1 MDDCNKKNK
10 WQEAIMKYKHFTVA
24 ADGFAGHMAEPE
36 ENAVQAVII
45 VMGGEKSLMPGIK
58 IAERF
63 ADYKIAGL
71 AVSLFGADGLPKGPD
86 RIPIDMFEAVVYYLK
101 ETRKFARVSIYGM
114 SMGAVVAALVARN
127 IPRID
132 NLIMVSPSH
141 VPFEGTLDKKH
152 MTGHSFVTWRKEE
165 IPYVKPDFSKNKAM
179 KYSYDAR
186 ARRNVMGMWSDYM
199 DAYEDREREKQ
210 AEIHLEKTNARI
222 LMIAGTG
229 DEAWPSDYSVRYL
242 KEYLEHVGYTKAYKA
257 VFYTNA
263 SHLLGMMPNREREK
277 WLYRMIPVIGLAY
290 RQFLTH
296 KKECMQALEQSE
308 MEIIHWLEEVG

>member
-1 MDDCNKKNK
+1 
-10 WQEAIMKYKHFTVA
+10 
-24 ADGFAGHMAEPE
+24 
-36 ENAVQAVII
+36 
-45 VMGGEKSLMPGIK
+45 MGGEKGLLPGIK

-63 ADYKIAGL
+63 ADYGIAGL
-71 AVSLFGADGLPKGPD
+71 AVSLFGAEGLPKGPD
-86 RIPIDMFEAVVYYLK
+86 RIPIDMFEPAVCYLK
-101 ETRKFARVSIYGM
+101 ETRKFAKVSMYGI
-114 SMGAVVAALVARN
+114 SMGAVVAALAARY
-127 IPRID
+127 IPEID

-165 IPYVKPDFSKNKAM
+165 IPYVKPDFSKNNVM

-186 ARRNVMGMWSDYM
+186 AGRSVMGMWSDYM

-210 AEIHLEKTNARI
+210 AEIPLEKTNARI

-229 DEAWPSDYSVRYL
+229 DEAWPSEYSVQYL
-242 KEYLEHVGYTKAYKA
+242 KEQLDHVGYTKDYKA
-257 VFYTNA
+257 VIYPNA

-290 RQFLTH
+290 RQFRTH
-296 KKECMQALEQSE
+296 KKECMQALEESE
-308 MEIIHWLEEVG
+308 MEIIRWMEEI

>member
-1 MDDCNKKNK
+1 
-10 WQEAIMKYKHFTVA
+10 
-24 ADGFAGHMAEPE
+24 
-36 ENAVQAVII
+36 
-45 VMGGEKSLMPGIK
+45 
-58 IAERF
+58 
-63 ADYKIAGL
+63 
-71 AVSLFGADGLPKGPD
+71 
-86 RIPIDMFEAVVYYLK
+86 
-101 ETRKFARVSIYGM
+101 
-114 SMGAVVAALVARN
+114 MGAVVAALVARN
-127 IPRID
+127 IPGID

-229 DEAWPSDYSVRYL
+229 DEAWPSEYSIHYI
-242 KEYLEHVGYTKAYKA
+242 KEYLDNVRYSEDYKA
-257 VFYTNA
+257 IVYPKA

>member
-1 MDDCNKKNK
+1 MR
-10 WQEAIMKYKHFTVA
+10 YKHFTVA

-36 ENAVQAVII
+36 EQAAQAVIV
-45 VMGGEKSLMPGIK
+45 VMGGEKSLMPGMK

-63 ADYKIAGL
+63 ADYGIAGL

-86 RIPIDMFEAVVYYLK
+86 RIPIDMFEPVVRYLK
-101 ETRKFARVSIYGM
+101 ETRKFAKISIYGM
-114 SMGAVVAALVARN
+114 SMGSIAAALTARY
-127 IPRID
+127 IPGID

-141 VPFEGTLDKKH
+141 VPFEGTLDKKY

-186 ARRNVMGMWSDYM
+186 AGRNVMGMWSDYM
-199 DAYEDREREKQ
+199 DAYEDKEREKQ
-210 AEIHLEKTNARI
+210 AEIPLEKTNARI

-229 DEAWPSDYSVRYL
+229 DEAWPSDYSVRYM
-242 KEYLEHVGYTKAYKA
+242 EEHLDDVGYARDYKA
-257 VFYTNA
+257 VFYPNA

-290 RQFLTH
+290 RQFRTYN
-296 KKECMQALEQSE
+296 KECMQALEESE
-308 MEIIHWLEEVG
+308 MEIIRWLEGI

>member
-1 MDDCNKKNK
+1 
-10 WQEAIMKYKHFTVA
+10 MKYKHFTVA
-24 ADGFAGHMAEPE
+24 TDGFVGHMAEPE
-36 ENAVQAVII
+36 EKAAHSVII
-45 VMGGEKSLMPGIK
+45 VMGGEKGLLPGIK

-63 ADYKIAGL
+63 ADYGIAGL

-86 RIPIDMFEAVVYYLK
+86 RIPIDMFEPAIYYLK
-101 ETRKFARVSIYGM
+101 ETRKFAKVSIYGI
-114 SMGAVVAALVARN
+114 SMGSVIAALAARY
-127 IPRID
+127 IPGID

-165 IPYVKPDFSKNKAM
+165 IPYVKPDFSQNKAM

-186 ARRNVMGMWSDYM
+186 AGRNVMGMWSDYM
-199 DAYEDREREKQ
+199 DAYEDGERELQ
-210 AEIHLEKTNARI
+210 SEIPLDKTNARI
-222 LMIAGTG
+222 LMMAGTG
-229 DEAWPSDYSVRYL
+229 DEAWPSEYSVQ
-242 KEYLEHVGYTKAYKA
+242 YLEKQLRHAGYINDYKA
-257 VFYTNA
+257 VFYPNA

-308 MEIIHWLEEVG
+308 MEIIRWMEEINL